1 ARRWLHTLGYSWKEV
16 KKGVNKDGHK
26 REDVVEYRQNVFL
39 KTLEDLKPRM
49 PYPIRDSNGDVE
61 EVEISYL
68 KPGDKL
74 CIPVTHD
81 EATCNAND
89 GPHYQWIK
97 GDENPLRKK
106 SRGQGLHISEFITP
120 YGRLSVPEYELSDQ
134 ELIQHGLH
142 KRYVT
147 EIIQCGGDIWWDQDH
162 IVQQTLTAIKIFEA
176 AHPGCQAL
184 FLFDNATSHSAFA
197 EDALKSSKM
206 NKGPG
211 GEQPHMRDG
220 YWYNENREKVIQYMN
235 YSQDD
240 EGIPL
245 NFRGQPKGLQ
255 KVLEE
260 RGIWPKECLYLDCT
274 SRRTPLGEKIPHQK
288 PSCCS
293 RMLLSQQPDFLEQK
307 GRVQEIVEAKGHM
320 LLFYPRFHCEL
331 NWIEYFWARVK
342 LYTRTNC
349 EYDIK
354 SLRRNVPLALE
365 EASSLIPKWWGKS
378 LRIMDV
384 YRQGTVYGTDE
395 FKEKV
400 YKSHRKI

>member
-1 ARRWLHTLGYSWKEV
+1 MLVVVSTLYYKMGNNQANVCRGVRAEMICKAVSEYWKSQTPSADMGEEIQLLSTSLQELDETENSSILFSQKLTIHANTARRWLHTLGYSWKEV
-16 KKGVNKDGHK
+16 KKGVYKDGHE
-26 REDVVEYRQNVFL
+26 REDMVEYRQNVFL

-61 EVEISYL
+61 EVEIPYL

-81 EATCNAND
+81 EATYNAND

-120 YGRLSVPEYELSDQ
+120 YGRLCVPEYESSDQ

-162 IVQQTLTAIKIFEA
+162 IVQQTLTAINIFEA
-176 AHPGCQAL
+176 AYPGCQAL
-184 FLFDNATSHSAFA
+184 FLFDNASSYSAFA
-197 EDALKSSKM
+197 ENALKSSKM
-206 NKGPG
+206 NKGPE

-220 YWYNENREKVIQYMN
+220 YWYNENGEKVIQSMN

-245 NFRGQPKGLQ
+245 NLSGQPKGLQ

-260 RGIWPKECLYLDCT
+260 RGIWPKEGLYLDCT

-293 RMLLSQQPDFLEQK
+293 RILLSQQPDFLEQK
-307 GRVQEIVEAKGHM
+307 GRV
-320 LLFYPRFHCEL
+320 
-331 NWIEYFWARVK
+331 
-342 LYTRTNC
+342 
-349 EYDIK
+349 
-354 SLRRNVPLALE
+354 
-365 EASSLIPKWWGKS
+365 
-378 LRIMDV
+378 
-384 YRQGTVYGTDE
+384 
-395 FKEKV
+395 
-400 YKSHRKI
+400 